1 MGISKFNT
9 PSQGAVSTACQIQLH
24 EPTPPENKKN
34 VCGGSLSRHLC
45 SVGGDALEHLKTIY
59 DICVIKDFTCLNNHR
74 GNVTSF
80 CTTLRREKLKHP
92 SGHHKQPKEN
102 ERRERSLSM
111 SRPDDCASEGT
122 AAFGVSSAAGAA
134 VAELAPLVGAFMS
147 LAICKA
153 CVEALF
159 SDKSVLRKNK

>member
-1 MGISKFNT
+1 MQRVAHDSKT
-9 PSQGAVSTACQIQLH
+9 VSTATKYNCMSQHL
-24 EPTPPENKKN
+24 PKTKKTF
-34 VCGGSLSRHLC
+34 VEEAFHDIFALW
-45 SVGGDALEHLKTIY
+45 GGDALEHLKTIY

-74 GNVTSF
+74 ENVTSF
-80 CTTLRREKLKHP
+80 CTTLRGEKLKHP

-134 VAELAPLVGAFMS
+134 VAELAPL
-147 LAICKA
+147 
-153 CVEALF
+153 
-159 SDKSVLRKNK
+159 

>member
-1 MGISKFNT
+1 MAHDFKTI
-9 PSQGAVSTACQIQLH
+9 STATKYNCMSQQL
-24 EPTPPENKKN
+24 PKIKKN

-80 CTTLRREKLKHP
+80 CTTLRGEKLKHR

-134 VAELAPLVGAFMS
+134 VAELAPL
-147 LAICKA
+147 
-153 CVEALF
+153 
-159 SDKSVLRKNK
+159 